1 MLNVALFVL
10 TSLGIVRLGSVCS
23 MPVRVI
29 QHFEIWR
36 VFTPAWFHAGVLHI
50 AMNMSTFVGM
60 GPGLERQ
67 WGSLLLL
74 LLLMVFATVGTVTG
88 LLLSVA
94 LSTSGMSPGAMW
106 ECGIGFS
113 GVLFSLLVVIVE
125 AQGSSQL
132 LFGIVTVSARA
143 YPWLLLAALQIML
156 PAISFVG
163 HLSGVLLGYA
173 AVRAG
178 LLQQASL
185 LTATADFL
193 RRLEATRPFSLL
205 RESSGYVPIG
215 GDVLFGIELP
225 LHGGAIGQ
233 VSAPGGSESGV
244 YSNDFPDLGVHVPP
258 PSHACDDF
266 PAATVVD
273 MPLQA
278 GTLDSTPGSAGL
290 SVNAELGWSC
300 ASCSFINDP
309 CALRCAMC
317 TQPRA

>member
-1 MLNVALFVL
+1 
-10 TSLGIVRLGSVCS
+10 

-29 QHFEIWR
+29 RYFEIWR

-67 WGSLLLL
+67 WGSLCFL
-74 LLLMVFATVGTVTG
+74 LLLMVFATAGSATG

-94 LSTSGMSPGAMW
+94 LSTSGVSPGAMW

-113 GVLFSLLVVIVE
+113 GVLFSLLVLLVE
-125 AQGSSQL
+125 AQGGSQS
-132 LFGIVTVSARA
+132 LFGTVTVSARA

-178 LLQQASL
+178 LLQQAPL
-185 LTATADFL
+185 LAATADLL

-205 RESSGYVPIG
+205 RESSGYVPVG

-225 LHGGAIGQ
+225 LHGEAMGT
-233 VSAPGGSESGV
+233 VSAASAAGPAV
-244 YSNDFPDLGVHVPP
+244 YTNDFPELGVHVPP
-258 PSHACDDF
+258 PSHACDDT
-266 PAATVVD
+266 PAATMVEL
-273 MPLQA
+273 PPPA
-278 GTLDSTPGSAGL
+278 GALVSSSGSAAL
-290 SVNAELGWSC
+290 SVDAELGWSC

-309 CALRCAMC
+309 CTLRCAMC